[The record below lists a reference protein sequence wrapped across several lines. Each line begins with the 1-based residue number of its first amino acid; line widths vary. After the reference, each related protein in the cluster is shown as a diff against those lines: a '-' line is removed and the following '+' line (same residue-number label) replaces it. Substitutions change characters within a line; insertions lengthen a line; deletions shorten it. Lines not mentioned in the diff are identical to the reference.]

1 MSVLVV
7 TEQQGHKW
15 HRMSFEALAAGQ
27 EAAKAMDC
35 PLVVAV
41 AGSGVADLA
50 EELASTRGS
59 EVVMLDDPALAGY
72 SPDGFAEALRQ
83 AVSQLKPRLVLFPH
97 TYQVRDLA
105 PKLAASLGKAFV
117 SDAVGMRLEGG
128 QPVFVRQLFQ
138 GKLHG
143 DVAVEG
149 GSPYFASVQSGAYR
163 ADAVAEGNAPAL
175 IRSLDLSLDPSA
187 VRTEPEPPY
196 QDAKDA
202 VDLGSADII
211 VSVGRGIQDPDNIP
225 QAEALAKALGGELA
239 ASRPICDNGWLPLD
253 RQIGS
258 SGQTVTPNLYLALGI
273 SGAIQH
279 VVGMKG
285 AKTIVAVPS
294 PYTIGR
300 RMWSPEH
307 STGAS
312 ATAEE
317 FMDACIP
324 RVRDELR
331 RLADLGVDAIQLDDP
346 WLALNVDPDYRKRE
360 GVTDVER
367 EVELS
372 VKCVNG
378 ATEGIDDVFL
388 SVHLCHAHYNREHS
402 TKGPYDLVIEGL
414 GMMNV
419 DRFALELATP
429 DAGGLDALR
438 KFSDEKVL
446 GLGVVD
452 HTDPHVETP
461 QEVVERVER
470 AMELVPKERITLNP
484 DCGFA
489 PSSVNPMDMD
499 EAYLKLK
506 AMCDGAKLLREKYG

>member
-50 EELASTRGS
+50 EELASKRVS

-285 AKTIVAVPS
+285 AKTIVAVNKDA
-294 PYTIGR
+294 
-300 RMWSPEH
+300 
-307 STGAS
+307 GAPIF
-312 ATAEE
+312 E
-317 FMDACIP
+317 I
-324 RVRDELR
+324 
-331 RLADLGVDAIQLDDP
+331 ADYGIVGDLFEVMP
-346 WLALNVDPDYRKRE
+346 ALIK
-360 GVTDVER
+360 
-367 EVELS
+367 
-372 VKCVNG
+372 
-378 ATEGIDDVFL
+378 
-388 SVHLCHAHYNREHS
+388 
-402 TKGPYDLVIEGL
+402 
-414 GMMNV
+414 
-419 DRFALELATP
+419 ALEA
-429 DAGGLDALR
+429 
-438 KFSDEKVL
+438 DE
-446 GLGVVD
+446 
-452 HTDPHVETP
+452 
-461 QEVVERVER
+461 
-470 AMELVPKERITLNP
+470 
-484 DCGFA
+484 
-489 PSSVNPMDMD
+489 
-499 EAYLKLK
+499 
-506 AMCDGAKLLREKYG
+506 